1 MTAVC
6 LLVWKHEL
14 TAEDEGSYERI
25 LAAQKEKCLKFIREK
40 GIGES
45 RAVFYTSRS
54 ELFRD
59 VERDRVARLV
69 IHDIGRL
76 SATPGDMEGA
86 LFEPE
91 MRKVRILCVEG
102 EGPAK

>member
-1 MTAVC
+1 MTAVF

-14 TAEDEGSYERI
+14 TAEDKGSYERA
-25 LAAQKEKCLKFIREK
+25 LAAQKEKCLKFIREN
-40 GIGES
+40 GIDKS
-45 RAVFYTSRS
+45 QAVFYTSMS
-54 ELFRD
+54 DLFRD

-76 SATPGDMEGA
+76 AATPGDMEGA
-86 LFEPE
+86 LFELQ

-102 EGPAK
+102 ESPAK